1 MTRDGKADA
10 VLIDNTVKEGETLV
24 QVIAPEGRGVPL
36 DAEISTTEQP
46 GIITCSACLGNK
58 RITPQI
64 SGGESRII
72 ESDEEQ
78 AYEKEFVI
86 DKKVDLVFEK
96 GSYLF
101 RVSWCGYAPGDDT

>member
-1 MTRDGKADA
+1 MTRDAKADA
-10 VLIDNTVKEGETLV
+10 VLIDNTVVEGGTLV
-24 QVIAPEGRGVPL
+24 KVIASEGRGVLL

-46 GIITCSACLGNK
+46 GIITCSARLGNK

-72 ESDEEQ
+72 ESDDEQ
-78 AYEKEFVI
+78 AYEKEFVN

-96 GSYLF
+96 ESYLF
-101 RVSWCGYAPGDDT
+101 RVSWFGYALGDDT